1 MCTCVLSLL
10 SVRGCLY
17 TRFVHLGCIVCSNFT
32 LCQFQTHWN
41 LYLPWACNCWYWLRR
56 SRCTWDEVVKSQDLC
71 MESNIEFFPTGLG
84 IYLGATSTVHFML
97 ESWTNQEADR
107 CGLPHSKIQVG
118 LYQWISLTLQWE
130 YMRMIMRRVST
141 QDSSW
146 SM

>member
-10 SVRGCLY
+10 SIRGCLY
-17 TRFVHLGCIVCSNFT
+17 TRFVHPSCIVCSNFT

-56 SRCTWDEVVKSQDLC
+56 SSCTWHDVVEVSRPVHGVQHWV
-71 MESNIEFFPTGLG
+71 FFHVAWFPTS
-84 IYLGATSTVHFML
+84 TTVHFML
-97 ESWTNQEADR
+97 ESWTNQEVDR

-118 LYQWISLTLQWE
+118 LYQWISLTLQQE
-130 YMRMIMRRVST
+130 YKRMIMRRVST